1 MTGEQIEIG
10 GNNMYVSLC
19 RRHYNEGSLGPNGG
33 RLTPV
38 NTKFLETPHMD
49 SEKE

>member
-1 MTGEQIEIG
+1 MTC
-10 GNNMYVSLC
+10 MCLC
-19 RRHYNEGSLGPNGG
+19 RRHYNEYLGPNGG

-38 NTKFLETPHMD
+38 NLKISETPHMD

>member
-1 MTGEQIEIG
+1 MTCMCLSAEDTITKD
-10 GNNMYVSLC
+10 
-19 RRHYNEGSLGPNGG
+19 LGPNGG

-49 SEKE
+49 SEKIGMQNTWQGTL